1 LYRLKGRLVLPV
13 AIAAVLVVAACG
25 GTSRLSRA
33 QFVQRANA
41 VCVEYE
47 QKVTRAMAG
56 INPGDQSQLA
66 RAIDKAL
73 PVIRE
78 GNDKLRALSPPKQL
92 QGRFDRWLKIADDEV
107 AAAAQLRDAL
117 KSKDARKMQRA
128 FQKLQRSDAGQDRI
142 AREDLGLSRCARS
155 NG

>member
-1 LYRLKGRLVLPV
+1 VARVVLPLAV
-13 AIAAVLVVAACG
+13 AAVLVVSGCG
-25 GTSRLSRA
+25 AKSRLSRA

-41 VCVEYE
+41 ICVHYE

-66 RAIDKAL
+66 RAIDEAL

-78 GNDKLRALSPPKQL
+78 GNDKLRALSPPKRL
-92 QGRFDRWLKIADDEV
+92 QEGFDRWLKIADDEV
-107 AAAAQLRDAL
+107 AAATQLRDAL

-128 FQKLQRSDAGQDRI
+128 FQKLQASDAGQDRI

-155 NG
+155 SG